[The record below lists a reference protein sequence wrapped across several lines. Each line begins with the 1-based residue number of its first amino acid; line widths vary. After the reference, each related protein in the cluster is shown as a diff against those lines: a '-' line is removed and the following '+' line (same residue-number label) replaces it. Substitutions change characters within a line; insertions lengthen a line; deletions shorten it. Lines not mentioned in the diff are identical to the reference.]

1 MTNVIHLS
9 DYRLERT
16 MKLVRS
22 NTELM
27 LDLWLAKREAARRR
41 GDLATAAELDRI
53 RADMQRGEFDD
64 QPPPGAA

>member
-41 GDLATAAELDRI
+41 GDLKAVAELDRLS
-53 RADMQRGEFDD
+53 AAVERGDFE
-64 QPPPGAA
+64 PPPDAA

>member
-27 LDLWLAKREAARRR
+27 LDIWLAKREAARQQ
-41 GDLATAAELDRI
+41 GDLSTAAELDRI
-53 RADMQRGEFDD
+53 GADVERGAFDD
-64 QPPPGAA
+64 EPPQPAA